1 MGDKRKK
8 KLHNTLL
15 ATTCPLVYLIMNAK
29 SFLFA
34 AIIVAL
40 IGGAILVFS
49 QPSAA
54 PQVRFVTLQGE
65 QVTMDS
71 LRGKV
76 VLVNFWATS
85 CPGCIKEMPAL
96 VNVYNKYHE
105 QGLEII
111 AVAMNYDPPNYVLN
125 YTKNHAL
132 PFKVALDVQG
142 NLARAFNEVKLTPT
156 TFIIDKRGNVIQR
169 TTGELDFPKLYT
181 LLERELAVKAA
192 IESHGAQYA
201 RQ

>member
-1 MGDKRKK
+1 
-8 KLHNTLL
+8 
-15 ATTCPLVYLIMNAK
+15 MNAK

-105 QGLEII
+105 QGLEIV

-156 TFIIDKRGNVIQR
+156 TFIIDKRGNVIQQ

>member
-8 KLHNTLL
+8 KLHNMLL
-15 ATTCPLVYLIMNAK
+15 TTTRPLVYLIMNAK

-156 TFIIDKRGNVIQR
+156 TFIIDKRGNVIQQ

>member
-1 MGDKRKK
+1 M
-8 KLHNTLL
+8 LL
-15 ATTCPLVYLIMNAK
+15 TTTRPLVYLIMNAK

-156 TFIIDKRGNVIQR
+156 TFIIDKRGNVIQQ

>member
-1 MGDKRKK
+1 
-8 KLHNTLL
+8 
-15 ATTCPLVYLIMNAK
+15 MNAK
-29 SFLFA
+29 SFLFV

-96 VNVYNKYHE
+96 VKVYNKYHE

-132 PFKVALDVQG
+132 PFKVALPAFINCISPAVH
-142 NLARAFNEVKLTPT
+142 NLYHLKLTDA
-156 TFIIDKRGNVIQR
+156 IIG
-169 TTGELDFPKLYT
+169 
-181 LLERELAVKAA
+181 AA
-192 IESHGAQYA
+192 GP
-201 RQ
+201 

>member
-1 MGDKRKK
+1 
-8 KLHNTLL
+8 
-15 ATTCPLVYLIMNAK
+15 MNAK
-29 SFLFA
+29 SFLFV

-49 QPSAA
+49 QPTTA

-96 VNVYNKYHE
+96 VKVYNKYHE
-105 QGLEII
+105 HGLEII

-125 YTKNHAL
+125 YTQNHAL

-142 NLARAFNEVKLTPT
+142 DLARAFNEVKLTPT
-156 TFIIDKRGNVIQR
+156 TIVIDKRGKVIQE
-169 TTGELDFPKLYT
+169 TAGVLDFPKLYAVV
-181 LLERELAVKAA
+181 ERELAVKVAVETQR
-192 IESHGAQYA
+192 IQYA
-201 RQ
+201 LQ

>member
-15 ATTCPLVYLIMNAK
+15 TTTRPLVYLIMNAK

-156 TFIIDKRGNVIQR
+156 TFIIDKRGNVIQQ